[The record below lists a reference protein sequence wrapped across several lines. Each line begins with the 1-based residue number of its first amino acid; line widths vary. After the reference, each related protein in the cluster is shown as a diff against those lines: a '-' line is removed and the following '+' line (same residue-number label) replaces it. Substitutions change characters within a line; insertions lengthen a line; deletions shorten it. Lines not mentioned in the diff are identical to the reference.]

1 MDLIQ
6 KKTYGGKVM
15 NKKANI
21 LLAVGVL
28 ALIIGVLLNIIRDP
42 LVWGT
47 GIVILLFTTLLCR
60 LDPLKAS
67 PKDK

>member
-1 MDLIQ
+1 
-6 KKTYGGKVM
+6 M

-28 ALIIGVLLNIIRDP
+28 ALIIGVLLNITRNP

-47 GIVILLFTTLLCR
+47 GIVILLFTTLLFR
-60 LDPLKAS
+60 LDPLKS
-67 PKDK
+67 YPKDK

>member
-1 MDLIQ
+1 
-6 KKTYGGKVM
+6 M

-28 ALIIGVLLNIIRDP
+28 VLIMDALLNITRDP

-47 GIVILLFTTLLCR
+47 GIVISLFTILLFR
-60 LDPLKAS
+60 IDPLRAYK
-67 PKDK
+67 KDK

>member
-6 KKTYGGKVM
+6 KKTNGGKVM

-47 GIVILLFTTLLCR
+47 GIVILLFTALLFR

>member
-1 MDLIQ
+1 
-6 KKTYGGKVM
+6 M

-28 ALIIGVLLNIIRDP
+28 ALIMSALLNITRNP

-47 GIVILLFTTLLCR
+47 GIVILLFTILLFR
-60 LDPLKAS
+60 IDPLRAYSKE
-67 PKDK
+67 K

>member
-1 MDLIQ
+1 
-6 KKTYGGKVM
+6 M

-28 ALIIGVLLNIIRDP
+28 VLIMDALLNITRDP

-47 GIVILLFTTLLCR
+47 GIVILLFTILLFR
-60 LDPLKAS
+60 IDPLRAS
-67 PKDK
+67 KKDK

>member
-1 MDLIQ
+1 
-6 KKTYGGKVM
+6 M

-28 ALIIGVLLNIIRDP
+28 VLIMDALINITRDP

-47 GIVILLFTTLLCR
+47 GIVILLFTILLFR
-60 LDPLKAS
+60 IDPLRAS
-67 PKDK
+67 KKDK